1 MTDDSKPDDDL
12 AVATLTLDRAAFVA
26 SFPRWFLIVPFEYVQ
41 RPSVRSRT
49 IDCEDLKKR
58 MLTSGDDEAAPFAL
72 KNPRWHRQAW
82 TPVPLEKRATSPY
95 ADRIS
100 IGRTGNVDVVVRSRI
115 VSKLHAHISL
125 PPDQGSTINDLASQ
139 NGTFVNGVHLA
150 PHKPAPIVGGDI
162 ISFGEVH
169 CEFAASEVVYY
180 AMRRKYRLLDASL
193 ASKETR
199 RDGDL

>member
-1 MTDDSKPDDDL
+1 MTDNSEPHDDL

-26 SFPRWFLIVPFEYVQ
+26 SFPRWFLIVPFEHVP
-41 RPSVRSRT
+41 RPSVRFRT
-49 IDCEDLKKR
+49 VECEDLKKR
-58 MLTSGDDEAAPFAL
+58 MVASDDDEAPFAL
-72 KNPRWHRQAW
+72 KNPRWHRQPW

-95 ADRIS
+95 PDRIS
-100 IGRTGNVDVVVRSRI
+100 IGRAGNVDVVIGSRV
-115 VSKLHAHISL
+115 VSKLHAHMFL
-125 PPDQGSTINDLASQ
+125 APDQGSTINDLASQ

-150 PHKPAPIVGGDI
+150 PHKPEPIVDGDI

-180 AMRRKYRLLDASL
+180 ATRRKYLLLDASL